1 MDRELDITD
10 CSCVTDE
17 GIKALCVVSVAE
29 NSVEGKKKGQ
39 CKLIENL
46 LTKGTRISNIG
57 IKIAIENMPA
67 LKIFTSASILNLAEI
82 HEMDLKNKNFLNV
95 PKYSLTT
102 LQLNSSCGSSK
113 CDCLFVRHYESG
125 SLENV
130 VLLYPFLM
138 KVEVNLI
145 VGFTNNDL
153 LYLKFVERLCELK
166 INGSCKKTYEDI
178 TFNEGVKPLLKAIGP
193 SLRTLELKDL
203 KTIRIDIGIL
213 TKLCP
218 NLYSLTLYRNR
229 IYTTSKPEETADA
242 FQKKKLK
249 MENPI
254 LKKLSVLQLH
264 CRGDKSEAGF
274 LRMMSSIPEE
284 NLVSL
289 LSLPSLIDIQI
300 ANCCS
305 LTDVVLHQVAKYNN
319 FPKLE
324 VLKLTYC
331 NYVSINAILVFMKDS
346 NPLHTVSLLD
356 CLLLT
361 REVKEELKSLVVEKN
376 WMLTLS

>member
-17 GIKALCVVSVAE
+17 GIKALCIVSVAE
-29 NSVEGKKKGQ
+29 NSIEGKKKGQ

-57 IKIAIENMPA
+57 IQIAIENMLA
-67 LKIFTSASILNLAEI
+67 LKIFTSASVQNLAEI
-82 HEMDLKNKNFLNV
+82 HEMDFKNKNFPNIQ
-95 PKYSLTT
+95 KYSLTN
-102 LQLNSSCGSSK
+102 LQLNSSCGSYE
-113 CDCLFVRHYESG
+113 CDASFDCHYKSG
-125 SLENV
+125 SLEKV
-130 VLLYPFLM
+130 VPLYPFLM
-138 KVEVNLI
+138 KVEMNLTMEC
-145 VGFTNNDL
+145 TNNDL
-153 LYLKFVERLCELK
+153 QHLKFVERLCELK
-166 INGSCKKTYEDI
+166 INGSCQKSYEAI
-178 TFNEGVKPLLKAIGP
+178 TFNGGVKPLLKAIGP

-242 FQKKKLK
+242 FQTKKLK

-254 LKKLSVLQLH
+254 LKKLSVLKLH
-264 CRGDKSEAGF
+264 CRGDKSESGF
-274 LRMMSSIPEE
+274 LSFFSPIPEE

-300 ANCCS
+300 AKCCS
-305 LTDVVLHQVAKYNN
+305 LTDHVLHQVAKYNN

-324 VLKLTYC
+324 VLKLTHC
-331 NYVSINAILVFMKDS
+331 NYVSINAILEFMKDS

-361 REVKEELKSLVVEKN
+361 REVKEAFKRLVVEKN
-376 WMLTLS
+376 WMLSLS